1 MIGSTPLTANAMVF
15 AFCGTF
21 LALVLFMTLQRFVR
35 ELLVAKLLVIGEAK
49 SVKIIQIARK
59 ILPIH
64 LTLAGQF
71 GGCLFDGQITG
82 CCALGDFHTA
92 IGACGNLIT

>member
-35 ELLVAKLLVIGEAK
+35 ELLVAKLLVIEEK
-49 SVKIIQIARK
+49 SVKIILIARK
-59 ILPIH
+59 ILSIH